1 MVMMLVQIFHML
13 SCAREYGK
21 LGMVCIG
28 SSPAEARAIYDAT
41 FQRLLDSR
49 QQDSSPLLSSSSSST
64 M

>member
-1 MVMMLVQIFHML
+1 MLVQIFHML

-49 QQDSSPLLSSSSSST
+49 QQDSSST